1 LRVFPHSYF
10 AHDKAATRPTGENT
24 LTQDL
29 IENIVSEE
37 VDFGGGAAKA
47 AAEEHIPVLLREVLH
62 TLIQSDSGT
71 YVDGTYGRGGHCR
84 AMLARL
90 APTAKM
96 IGVDRDP
103 EAVNNAQALVEK
115 DSRFS
120 IFHARFSQLSEV
132 LSEAGIDAGAQGIL
146 LDIGVS
152 SPQLDDSSRGFSFN
166 ADGPLDMRMDPTQ
179 GMSAAQW
186 LNTADEEDIAK
197 VLFIHGE
204 ERSSRRIAKNI
215 VAARPLSTTLQL
227 ADIVEACVPRNRN
240 NMAKH
245 PATKTFQAIR
255 IFINEEDSEL
265 REGLEHAFAALAIG
279 GRLAVI
285 SFHSLEDRQVKH
297 VFRGLS
303 RPPAMPRRLP
313 VRHSEQGVRARLIG
327 KGVKAQ
333 SDELATNPRARSA
346 TLRVIERVC

>member
-1 LRVFPHSYF
+1 MRVFAQPPLVMSDQGHGCDY
-10 AHDKAATRPTGENT
+10 HAANY
-24 LTQDL
+24 LAQ
-29 IENIVSEE
+29 NITSEE

-47 AAEEHIPVLLREVLH
+47 ASEEHIPVLLREVVH
-62 TLIQSDSGT
+62 SLIQADSGV

-84 AMLARL
+84 SMLARL
-90 APTAKM
+90 APDAKM
-96 IGVDRDP
+96 IGLDRDP
-103 EAVNNAQALVEK
+103 EAVAAAQVLAQA

-120 IFHARFSQLSEV
+120 IFHARFSQLADV
-132 LSEAGIDAGAQGIL
+132 LEQAGVVGGAQGIL

-152 SPQLDDSSRGFSFN
+152 SPQIDDASRGFSFN

-179 GMSAAQW
+179 GLSAAEW
-186 LNTADEEDIAK
+186 LNTAVEEDIAK
-197 VLFIHGE
+197 VLFVHGE
-204 ERSSRRIAKNI
+204 ERNSRRIAKNI

-240 NMAKH
+240 NMGKH

-255 IFINEEDSEL
+255 IFINAEDQEL
-265 REGLEHAFAALAIG
+265 RAGLEHAFAALAIG

-303 RPPAMPRRLP
+303 RPPSMPRRLP
-313 VRHSEQGVRARLIG
+313 VRHSDQGISARLIG
-327 KGVKAQ
+327 KSIKAQ

-346 TLRVIERVC
+346 TLRVIERIC

>member
-1 LRVFPHSYF
+1 LRAF
-10 AHDKAATRPTGENT
+10 AQPSFVAVRQAQWTGSNSVVEF
-24 LTQDL
+24 TQE
-29 IENIVSEE
+29 IKSEE

-47 AAEEHIPVLLREVLH
+47 ASEEHIPVLLREVVH
-62 TLIQSDSGT
+62 SLIQADSGI

-84 AMLARL
+84 SMLARL
-90 APTAKM
+90 APDAKM
-96 IGVDRDP
+96 IGLDRDP
-103 EAVNNAQALVEK
+103 EAVAAAQVLAQA

-120 IFHARFSQLSEV
+120 IFHARFSQLADV
-132 LSEAGIDAGAQGIL
+132 LEQAGVVGGAQGIL

-152 SPQLDDSSRGFSFN
+152 SPQIDDASRGFSFN

-179 GMSAAQW
+179 GLSAAEW
-186 LNTADEEDIAK
+186 LNTAVEEDIAK
-197 VLFIHGE
+197 VLFVHGE
-204 ERSSRRIAKNI
+204 ERNSRRIAKNI

-227 ADIVEACVPRNRN
+227 AGIVEACVPRNRN
-240 NMAKH
+240 NMGKH

-255 IFINEEDSEL
+255 IFINAEDQEL
-265 REGLEHAFAALAIG
+265 RAGLEHAFAALAIG

-303 RPPAMPRRLP
+303 RPPSMPRRLP
-313 VRHSEQGVRARLIG
+313 VRHSDQGISARLIG
-327 KGVKAQ
+327 KSIKAQ

-346 TLRVIERVC
+346 TLRVIERIC